1 MANIEKILEELNKYY
16 VYNPEEEQEEA
27 KFGRTIYRNKYN
39 GKDLRNMF
47 MGTLNYPTNN
57 LKDFVD
63 SLRKA
68 IDKMPD
74 EWVAEF
80 LKVQNGDVTEPVTES
95 LKENL
100 TADDFIKARKDTAVF
115 PVSFKLPFEE
125 EISIMAIA
133 GHKEG
138 TVEFSFDY
146 TGENGYKIKNNT
158 NLKDFPFDSVEDALK
173 EAAKGI
179 KEYYDVKTI
188 KIGEPELR

>member
-1 MANIEKILEELNKYY
+1 MANIKKILEEFDKYY

-27 KFGRTIYRNKYN
+27 KFGKTVYRNKYD

-47 MGTLNYPTNN
+47 IG
-57 LKDFVD
+57 
-63 SLRKA
+63 SLRYGNTVQSVIDGIREA

-74 EWVAEF
+74 EWIAEF
-80 LKVQNGDVTEPVTES
+80 LKVQNNDVVEPANES
-95 LKENL
+95 LKEEL
-100 TADDFIKARKDTAVF
+100 SADDFINAQKDTAVF
-115 PVSFKLPFEE
+115 PVSFKMPFEE

-158 NLKDFPFDSVEDALK
+158 NLKYFPFDSVEDALK
-173 EAAKGI
+173 EATRGI

-188 KIGEPELR
+188 KIGAPELR